1 MLMRRPQAG
10 LVERAVVRDQ
20 RQPGDPGCQLPPD
33 VGEGGRIGGVGGAE
47 SVDLR
52 VEGQVEVRRGADEA
66 VERLDDRAVPDNDDP
81 DAADA

>member
-1 MLMRRPQAG
+1 MLVCRPQAG

-20 RQPGDPGCQLPPD
+20 RQVGDPGREFTPH

-47 SVDLR
+47 AVDLR